1 MRPGKS
7 DSETMGPH
15 GPRLGNTYYIM
26 RHGQSEAN
34 IGRYICSSPAVGLDS
49 CGLTPEGVRQA
60 REAAVKHLAGKT
72 RLVVCSSDFLRAR
85 QTAEAVA
92 GSVRVEEI
100 TRTPLLRERF
110 FGTYDG
116 GDDTLYH
123 EVWRADSGNPY
134 NEEAG
139 VESPAAVRRRALEAV
154 RECECRYAERTI
166 LLVSHG
172 DILQI
177 LFASFL
183 GLPPDRHREIEP
195 IANAEIRRII
205 PADGLR
211 LKELET

>member
-1 MRPGKS
+1 MRPGGS
-7 DSETMGPH
+7 GSETMG
-15 GPRLGNTYYIM
+15 GRLLRLGNTYYLM

-34 IGRYICSSPAVGLDS
+34 TGRYICSSPEVGLDS

-60 REAAVKHLAGKT
+60 RETAVKHLAGMA

-92 GSVRVEEI
+92 ESVQVEEI
-100 TRTPLLRERF
+100 IHTPLLRERF

-154 RECECRYAERTI
+154 RECERRYAERTI

-172 DILQI
+172 DTLQI

-183 GLPPDRHREIEP
+183 GLSPDRHREVEP

-211 LKELET
+211 FEELET